1 MTMQIGGSKGL
12 DHVPSQFSLRDILTV
27 VFKRRTSIVIF
38 ALSVFLL
45 VMTVSL
51 LLPRTYEV
59 TATLLVNKTRVEVPM
74 APSEVTQRISRVS
87 DQDLNTEI
95 EMLKSRGLI
104 EETVNALGVEE
115 SPKPDAGWAAR
126 MVGSTRRILGSQ
138 QLSQVDSMVVR
149 LLDQLRVSAVRR
161 SNLIR
166 ISYVSQ
172 DPVWATRVV
181 STLTEKYLERRVE
194 VFQAPRTAS
203 FFEGQMREAE
213 QRLIGYENAIKE
225 FADDSSITVVKGPEG
240 GDSLAA
246 QKALMM
252 ERHAQLEAALGDAHV
267 QVLEQSREVAAIRS
281 QLADEPVSLQTADR
295 SNITAA
301 AEEIEVALA
310 VLRLRRD
317 ELLQD
322 FRPDSRY
329 VRDIDGQINMAEER
343 LKQINEDSAGIS
355 GTEENPVYIQL
366 RSELVRAET
375 ELEGTRARESA
386 LQAQFLESRKGL
398 DQINAKA
405 FELDGLR
412 RNALA
417 AEENFLLYRKKYEE
431 ARISAAMDQE
441 RFVNVTVAQPA
452 QIPLEPMPRGLMTR
466 LLAALVMGI
475 FGGLGVAFGTEFYL
489 NHSFTTGEDIERKL
503 GIPHIASIP
512 QMDAVG

>member
-1 MTMQIGGSKGL
+1 MTMPIGGSKGL

-27 VFKRRTSIVIF
+27 VFKRRWLIVIF

-59 TATLLVNKTRVEVPM
+59 TATLLVNKMRVEVPM
-74 APSEVTQRISRVS
+74 APSEVPQRISRVS

-104 EETVNALGVEE
+104 EETVSALGVEE
-115 SPKPDAGWAAR
+115 PPKPDTRWATR
-126 MVGSTRRILGSQ
+126 MMESIRRILGSQ
-138 QLSQVDSMVVR
+138 QLSSADGMVVR
-149 LLDQLRVSAVRR
+149 LLGQLRVSAVRR

-181 STLTEKYLERRVE
+181 STMTEKYLERRVE
-194 VFQAPRTAS
+194 VFQGPQAVS

-213 QRLIGYENAIKE
+213 QQLTHYENAIKG
-225 FADDSSITVVKGPEG
+225 FAEDSVITLVIGPEG
-240 GDSLAA
+240 EDPLAA

-252 ERHAQLEAALGDAHV
+252 ERHAQLEASLGDAHV
-267 QVLEQSREVAAIRS
+267 QVLEQSREVAAIRA
-281 QLADEPVSLQTADR
+281 QLADEPVRLQTADR
-295 SNITAA
+295 TNITAA

-310 VLRLRRD
+310 ALRLRRD
-317 ELLQD
+317 KLLQD

-343 LKQINEDSAGIS
+343 LKQINDDSAGIS

-386 LQAQFLESRKGL
+386 LQAQLLESRKGL
-398 DQINAKA
+398 DKISARA
-405 FELDGLR
+405 FELNGLR
-412 RNALA
+412 RNALV
-417 AEENFLLYRKKYEE
+417 AEDNFLLYRKKHEE

-452 QIPLEPMPRGLMTR
+452 QIPLQPLPRGLMTR
-466 LLAALVMGI
+466 LFAALVMGI
-475 FGGLGVAFGTEFYL
+475 FGGLGVAFGIEFYL
-489 NHSFTTGEDIERKL
+489 NRSFTTGEDIERKL

-512 QMDAVG
+512 EMDAVG